1 MTDFPGYYLNSF
13 YRMLMDPEN
22 DIEVLTYADLTFGG
36 DDEYE
41 QNYPKEREIWL
52 QSLSDGSRDPSKKYV
67 FIQHDVDHAPER
79 TNEMLEFQSSLGL
92 RSNVMIFNKP
102 VNRSLLQKSDVLQL
116 EDYEIDIPLYLEL
129 QKKGWVFG
137 YHSNAYER
145 AHFDQQDAQR
155 IFIEDVKELRSTG
168 LAIEFYCPHG
178 GVRDSNGNTN
188 NSINTPESLRSS
200 LKWTLN
206 KHTIKFDGSFS
217 DGGFKS
223 RDDWDYLDLR
233 RFVEKWEPGKRYR
246 ILFHPQ
252 YYGGDDFSPFEPM
265 LKSEWYAEIC
275 SMKKEEF
282 HNWWNSPPPE
292 EEPPDDFMSQMD
304 FQSLSVKSIRK
315 ILDSL
320 DMSKSGT
327 KSELIQRL
335 AEKSDSKF
343 TPIRRDENTEISVIP
358 DGSLEINSVDS
369 KGLTH
374 TVLSCVPDFL
384 SRPCL
389 ENFSQ
394 SEEANLIFDI
404 RWRVSENMGR
414 PTHLRLII
422 EAIGENGKLF
432 TKKRKLVPSRI
443 GRQINSRLQ
452 IRVSLVD
459 ELSHLKVKIYQ
470 SREQRSKVVIEKISL
485 LAPPLEFSF

>member
-1 MTDFPGYYLNSF
+1 
-13 YRMLMDPEN
+13 
-22 DIEVLTYADLTFGG
+22 
-36 DDEYE
+36 
-41 QNYPKEREIWL
+41 
-52 QSLSDGSRDPSKKYV
+52 
-67 FIQHDVDHAPER
+67 
-79 TNEMLEFQSSLGL
+79 
-92 RSNVMIFNKP
+92 
-102 VNRSLLQKSDVLQL
+102 
-116 EDYEIDIPLYLEL
+116 
-129 QKKGWVFG
+129 
-137 YHSNAYER
+137 
-145 AHFDQQDAQR
+145 
-155 IFIEDVKELRSTG
+155 
-168 LAIEFYCPHG
+168 
-178 GVRDSNGNTN
+178 
-188 NSINTPESLRSS
+188 
-200 LKWTLN
+200 
-206 KHTIKFDGSFS
+206 
-217 DGGFKS
+217 
-223 RDDWDYLDLR
+223 
-233 RFVEKWEPGKRYR
+233 
-246 ILFHPQ
+246 
-252 YYGGDDFSPFEPM
+252 M

-369 KGLTH
+369 KGLSH